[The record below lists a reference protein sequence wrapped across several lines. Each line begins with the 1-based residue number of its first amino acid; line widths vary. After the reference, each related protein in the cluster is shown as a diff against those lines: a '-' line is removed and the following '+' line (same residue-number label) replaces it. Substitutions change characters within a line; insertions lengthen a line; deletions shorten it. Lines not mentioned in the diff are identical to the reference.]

1 MLAFLSEDLY
11 SDFAVTFHTRPF
23 TYSMGRRM
31 KRLLTPI
38 L

>member
-1 MLAFLSEDLY
+1 MLAFLSEVLD
-11 SDFAVTFHTRPF
+11 SDFTVTFHTRLF
-23 TYSMGRRM
+23 TYSMGRRL